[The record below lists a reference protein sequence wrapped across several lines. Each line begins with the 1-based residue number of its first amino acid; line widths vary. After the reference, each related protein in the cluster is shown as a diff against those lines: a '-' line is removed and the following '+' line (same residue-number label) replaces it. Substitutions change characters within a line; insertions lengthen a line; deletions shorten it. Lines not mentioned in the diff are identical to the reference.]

1 MEVGKMKLY
10 KPKKGDGI
18 KMAIPV
24 TIVIVLYLFFPNVGD
39 AIYNAYNDS
48 IVYFFVFLFI
58 CGLISLIAG
67 IFKL

>member
-1 MEVGKMKLY
+1 MEVEKMKLY

-24 TIVIVLYLFFPNVGD
+24 VVVIVLYLFFPNVGD
-39 AIYNAYNDS
+39 AIYNAYNDAV
-48 IVYFFVFLFI
+48 VYFFVFLFI

>member
-18 KMAIPV
+18 KMALPV
-24 TIVIVLYLFFPNVGD
+24 IIVLYLFFPNVGD
-39 AIYNAYNDS
+39 AIYNAYNDAV
-48 IVYFFVFLFI
+48 VYFFVFLFI

>member
-1 MEVGKMKLY
+1 MKLY

-18 KMAIPV
+18 KMALPV
-24 TIVIVLYLFFPNVGD
+24 IIVLYLFFPNVGD
-39 AIYNAYNDS
+39 AIYNAYNDAV
-48 IVYFFVFLFI
+48 VYFFVFLFI